1 MVSHTMILKPRLI
14 GEELFR
20 VNRNISTF
28 EFDELFAHVLTWKWK
43 YEDLKLKRRGRPEV
57 KSNYGVSTE
66 DRKWKPGI
74 VPAPPTFSFLPKQN
88 KTTLCDRW
96 LRVTEN
102 TLLLQLTLLCISN
115 SQGNLRLGPDFIF
128 FYGLFA
134 ELFPTRPL
142 SGHQEHWIVCKL
154 QYWKED
160 FEMSNSSASCIR
172 KPRLLAKKAGNIR
185 TRTNSLRRLGI
196 LSEKQRIQQIPLHS
210 WAVPSVYLCKH
221 RAAPELCCI
230 RWRKRYD

>member
-1 MVSHTMILKPRLI
+1 MKVKIWR
-14 GEELFR
+14 
-20 VNRNISTF
+20 F
-28 EFDELFAHVLTWKWK
+28 EIEAQRQTWGQKQLWCL
-43 YEDLKLKRRGRPEV
+43 E
-57 KSNYGVSTE
+57 
-66 DRKWKPGI
+66 RKWKPGI

-154 QYWKED
+154 QYWQED
-160 FEMSNSSASCIR
+160 LEMSNSFASCIR
-172 KPRLLAKKAGNIR
+172 KARLLAKKAGNIR

-210 WAVPSVYLCKH
+210 WAVPSVYIRKH
-221 RAAPELCCI
+221 KAAPELCCI
-230 RWRKRYD
+230 C